1 MRRRGKRR
9 RKPRGRSGRPATSLE
24 CQAREISILVPQV
37 SLPSHHLE
45 LTIRGEHGELS
56 LRQMEMVLA

>member
-1 MRRRGKRR
+1 MVWGLALSRAKAGRLEAVIASFQRFKR
-9 RKPRGRSGRPATSLE
+9 L
-24 CQAREISILVPQV
+24 V